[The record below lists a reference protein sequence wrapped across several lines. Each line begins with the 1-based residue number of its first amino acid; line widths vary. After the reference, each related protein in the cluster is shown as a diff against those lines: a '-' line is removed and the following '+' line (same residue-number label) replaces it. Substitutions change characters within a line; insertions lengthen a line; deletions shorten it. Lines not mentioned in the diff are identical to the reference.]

1 MICTFNKETHRTSV
15 ILTRCDTQ
23 IQIRWATTGPV
34 MCLSGRRI
42 WPLLKHL
49 REELLIVMG
58 TASSDAVLPQIVRK
72 LAVRMSSRA
81 SLAPTDDQVA
91 KLWSTQNRRSEA
103 CPRRHH
109 H

>member
-1 MICTFNKETHRTSV
+1 
-15 ILTRCDTQ
+15 
-23 IQIRWATTGPV
+23 

-72 LAVRMSSRA
+72 LAVRMSSRGA
-81 SLAPTDDQVA
+81 HPPTPSEVA
-91 KLWSTQNRRSEA
+91 QIMSTK
-103 CPRRHH
+103 P
-109 H
+109 